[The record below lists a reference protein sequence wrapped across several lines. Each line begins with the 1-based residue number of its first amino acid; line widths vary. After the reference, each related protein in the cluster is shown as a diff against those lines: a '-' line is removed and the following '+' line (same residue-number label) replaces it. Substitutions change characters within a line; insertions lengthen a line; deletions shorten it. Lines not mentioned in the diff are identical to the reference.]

1 MILDQY
7 RKRTVFFSS
16 LLIGGLLLTGCSNN
30 AAPADDQGT
39 KNEAPDSSTESAVY
53 DFENLKVADTDDALP
68 LVASNVPVT
77 IKLAPD
83 LMHVIPNGKKLAVE
97 RFNDSAK
104 AFDTGYCRVDVQ
116 IAYANGD
123 IETLRAAEA
132 TERKEK
138 IDQAKVDL
146 EKAITKASKDIGY
159 SVEETK
165 EKFLSGPNK
174 EQNYRMLGFSENS
187 FVYKEPTILDV
198 FPIEGDGDA
207 QIVDALPSDDA
218 LGQYNKY
225 VTQDGTGF
233 TKISECSSSESD
245 ELVELNFN
253 YTEGKDHNREQAKFA
268 TAEVA
273 VVQGADGVPSGSTMT
288 VTGSV
293 DAKVGAT
300 GNWIAKE

>member
-7 RKRTVFFSS
+7 RKRIVFFSS

-30 AAPADDQGT
+30 AAPADGQET
-39 KNEAPDSSTESAVY
+39 KNESPDSSTESAVY

-97 RFNDSAK
+97 SFNVSAK

-146 EKAITKASKDIGY
+146 EKAIIKASKDIGY

-174 EQNYRMLGFSENS
+174 EQNYRMLGFSESS

-198 FPIEGDGDA
+198 FPIYARDA
-207 QIVDALPSDDA
+207 KIVETLPNDDS
-218 LGQYNKY
+218 LEQSNLY
-225 VTQDGTGF
+225 VTNDGTGF
-233 TKISECSSSESD
+233 TKATECSSSDSD
-245 ELVELNFN
+245 ELVELEFT
-253 YTEGKDHNREQAKFA
+253 YTEGNDSKQDKDNFASAK
-268 TAEVA
+268 VA
-273 VVQGADGVPSGSTMT
+273 VVQGADGVPSGSTMS

-293 DAKVGAT
+293 DAKVGVT
-300 GNWIAKE
+300 GNWTAKD